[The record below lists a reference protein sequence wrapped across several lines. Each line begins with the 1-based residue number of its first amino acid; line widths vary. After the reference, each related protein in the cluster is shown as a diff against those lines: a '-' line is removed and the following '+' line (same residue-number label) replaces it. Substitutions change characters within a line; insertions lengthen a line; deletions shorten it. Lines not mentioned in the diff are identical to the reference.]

1 MVKSGA
7 ILERLLPNNRRF
19 ATHFKPEEIARSF
32 PSDTLLVCGGIMSE
46 DPKRELPDAERPT
59 PSEELQ
65 AELEPLTENEQDY
78 WDDSDMQNTH
88 EG

>member
-1 MVKSGA
+1 
-7 ILERLLPNNRRF
+7 
-19 ATHFKPEEIARSF
+19 
-32 PSDTLLVCGGIMSE
+32 MSE

-59 PSEELQ
+59 PSEEPQ
-65 AELEPLTENEQDY
+65 AGLEPLTENEQDY